1 MSDDPRDNPAAG
13 DPPIERWVAAWLE
26 RSASPESCQRV
37 EDQVLGRLH
46 GRRCAPSAQQA
57 SPWSTRV
64 AWLTTVAALI
74 AIAFSLGRWENP
86 AFGGASGLVR
96 VAKSVHGMA
105 MERCYV
111 VKTERVTGSLT
122 PPERSQDLGSW
133 PEVKVWTQGNRFWVE
148 VHHARGSWAWGRDR
162 QGAVWLTLGR
172 HRGLQI
178 EPAEIGDF
186 LQKLCDLHSLELP
199 ALLET
204 FHQRWV
210 LSSQSRTATSH
221 VIVARP
227 RYPDPR
233 RIHEAILE
241 VDRETKAI
249 RQLTLIR
256 EPRDREQ
263 LRVTFTLVD
272 TRLPEEHLYQPYGH
286 LEKPFE
292 ILSKDHL
299 ALERGEVLKSWFSI
313 PPERWIVGKG
323 TPSAAATSSKESLP

>member
-1 MSDDPRDNPAAG
+1 MSDNPRDNPTVD
-13 DPPIERWVAAWLE
+13 DPRIERWVAVWLE
-26 RSASPESCQRV
+26 RSATPESCQRV
-37 EDQVLGRLH
+37 EDQVLGRLQ
-46 GRRCAPSAQQA
+46 GRRCSPMTRPA
-57 SPWSTRV
+57 SPWPKRV
-64 AWLTTVAALI
+64 AWLTSVAALMTL
-74 AIAFSLGRWENP
+74 AFYWGRWENS

-105 MERCYV
+105 VERCYIV
-111 VKTERVTGSLT
+111 RTERVAGNTT
-122 PPERSQDLGSW
+122 PQARSQDLWSW

-162 QGAVWLTLGR
+162 EGAVWLTLGR

-221 VIVARP
+221 IIVARP
-227 RYPDPR
+227 RSPDPR

-241 VDRETKAI
+241 VDRETKAV

-256 EPRDREQ
+256 DPRDRDQ

-286 LEKPFE
+286 LEEPFE
-292 ILSKDHL
+292 ILSRDHL
-299 ALERGEVLKSWFSI
+299 ALERREVLKSWFSI
-313 PPERWIVGKG
+313 PPERWIVGRG
-323 TPSAAATSSKESLP
+323 TSQAAATSSKELLE